1 MLQHNL
7 VQGRSALV
15 LRQPYTNTLDLVQL
29 CQTEAKAAGAVSAL
43 VRTEPVPVFLQLSS
57 PCIQSSQILWGWA
70 GFDQEMRLCPCACL
84 PATPREL
91 SKAVETN
98 TSAEL
103 YFLEGYTTNFCQIF
117 FSLFRNKSIVT
128 LHSKLL
134 GFYFDIFY
142 IAPTFRKY
150 KNLQN

>member
-70 GFDQEMRLCPCACL
+70 GFDQEMRLCPCACQPRPVNSPRL
-84 PATPREL
+84 WKQTPVQSSTF
-91 SKAVETN
+91 SKDTQL
-98 TSAEL
+98 TSAR
-103 YFLEGYTTNFCQIF
+103 FF

-128 LHSKLL
+128 LHSQLL
-134 GFYFDIFY
+134 GFYFYIFY